1 METHPSVT
9 DLSDLAAMMGDK
21 PRTPSPAPLPSPL
34 KP

>member
-21 PRTPSPAPLPSPL
+21 PRTPSPRPFRRP
-34 KP
+34 